1 MNILSIK
8 IKDDK
13 TKFLPG
19 EDIQGEVMWDLQ
31 KLPKTITV
39 NLFWFTEGQ
48 GNPDSEIV
56 RSIELDASGLS
67 GRQWFRLALPVAPYS
82 FTGSLISLS
91 WAVEVVAPPAAE
103 RGIYKF
109 SMSPLDNP
117 AVLKA
122 IEAPLPGVLKFL
134 SRFKGI
140 KQMPGGQ

>member
-19 EDIQGEVMWDLQ
+19 EVIQGEVMWDLQ
-31 KLPKTITV
+31 KFPKTITV
-39 NLFWFTEGQ
+39 NLFWFTEGL
-48 GNPDSEIV
+48 GSADSEIV
-56 RSIELDASGLS
+56 SSIELDASGLS
-67 GRQWFRLALPVAPYS
+67 GRQGFQFALPPAPYS
-82 FTGSLISLS
+82 FTGSLISLN
-91 WAVEVVAPPAAE
+91 WVVEVLAPPAAE

-109 SMSPLDNP
+109 SLSPLDNP
-117 AVLKA
+117 AVLTA

-140 KQMPGGQ
+140 KQMPGSR

>member
-8 IKDDK
+8 IKDGK

-19 EDIQGEVMWDLQ
+19 EEIQGEVMWDLQ

-39 NLFWFTEGQ
+39 NVFWFTEGQ
-48 GNPDSEIV
+48 GSQDSEIV
-56 RSIELDASGLS
+56 GSMELEASGLS
-67 GRQWFRLALPVAPYS
+67 GRQSFRLALPAAPYS
-82 FTGSLISLS
+82 FTGSLISLN
-91 WAVEVVAPPAAE
+91 WAVEVVAPPVAE
-103 RGIYKF
+103 RGICKF

-134 SRFKGI
+134 SRFKGVD
-140 KQMPGGQ
+140 KR